1 MSEFWYTKATMNKL
15 NPDYIRFEHFSPTH
29 LFVTAIF
36 IAIIAAAMI
45 FYHKLDE
52 KGRQKFLYIMSALLI
67 ADELWKHVL
76 SAATGQWEWEFVP
89 LHLCSINIF
98 VIAFHACKPGKL
110 TDNFLIGKVVIQKP
124 ERHGRKLS
132 VRSFQLFYKSISLI
146 HIYPS

>member
-98 VIAFHACKPGKL
+98 VCVINSFKRDKL
-110 TDNFLIGKVVIQKP
+110 TSEILYMPFAFRGQ
-124 ERHGRKLS
+124 RWR
-132 VRSFQLFYKSISLI
+132 F
-146 HIYPS
+146 